1 MLVLSR
7 KPDEKIL
14 IGKDITL
21 TVVRIIGNK
30 VRLGIEAPTEVKVL
44 RAELAGGPKD
54 LPRNIEGVSDAQT
67 TFLSGPPL

>member
-7 KPDEKIL
+7 KPNEKIL

-21 TVVRIIGNK
+21 TVVRLVGNK
-30 VRLGIEAPTEVKVL
+30 VRLGIEAPAEVRVL

-54 LPRNIEGVSDAQT
+54 LPRQIEGGQDAQAN
-67 TFLSGPPL
+67 FLAGPSL